1 MAIFTSKGISDIK
14 LKSLTIFEGYILVI
28 LTYWRLYSIQ
38 SGTIW
43 IQTISR
49 KVHLWNPYWKHY
61 LLPATQAKF
70 LAINYSAEEKLLI
83 SYLIWGEHQKPFIG
97 SIWEFPPI
105 SKNNITY
112 WFYKV
117 KIFLNLWN
125 GKFWSSDT
133 GIDNVI
139 LWFRLLLCV
148 LDSSR
153 NTQER
158 LETHLQNTYN
168 ILENLMKW
176 SRYWWH
182 LTWNV
187 CIFKK
192 SNFEKNI
199 VHIFFMNIFS
209 KVKVFYVTLY

>member
-1 MAIFTSKGISDIK
+1 M
-14 LKSLTIFEGYILVI
+14 I

-43 IQTISR
+43 IQSISQ
-49 KVHLWNPYWKHY
+49 KVYLWNPYWKLY

-97 SIWEFPPI
+97 SICEFPTI

-117 KIFLNLWN
+117 RILLNLWN
-125 GKFWSSDT
+125 RKFWSSDN
-133 GIDNVI
+133 GIDNII
-139 LWFRLLLCV
+139 LWFRVLLCV

-153 NTQER
+153 NTHER
-158 LETHLQNTYN
+158 LETHLQNTHN

-199 VHIFFMNIFS
+199 VYIFFMNYFLQS
-209 KVKVFYVTLY
+209 KSL

>member
-1 MAIFTSKGISDIK
+1 M
-14 LKSLTIFEGYILVI
+14 I

-43 IQTISR
+43 IQTISQ
-49 KVHLWNPYWKHY
+49 KVYLWNPYWKLY

-97 SIWEFPPI
+97 SICEFPPI

-117 KIFLNLWN
+117 RILLNLWN
-125 GKFWSSDT
+125 RKFWSSDT
-133 GIDNVI
+133 SIDNII
-139 LWFRLLLCV
+139 LWFRVLLCV

-158 LETHLQNTYN
+158 LETHLQNTHN

-199 VHIFFMNIFS
+199 VYLFFMNIFS
-209 KVKVFYVTLY
+209 KVKVFYATLY